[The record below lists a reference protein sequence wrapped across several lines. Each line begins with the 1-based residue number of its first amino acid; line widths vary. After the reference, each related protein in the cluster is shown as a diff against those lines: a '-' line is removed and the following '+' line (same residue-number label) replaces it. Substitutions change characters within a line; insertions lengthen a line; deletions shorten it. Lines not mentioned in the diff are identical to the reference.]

1 MQLSS
6 AQIRLV
12 GFIRVLAVLRREG
25 GVRQPER
32 FGAFVNSVCKNVL
45 REYYRAYYKDRPLE
59 EGHLD
64 IPDKVIDLERSLIN
78 QETNSPVRG
87 ILEELSPTDRNLLR
101 AVFLEEG
108 DKDEICRRF
117 GVDRDYLRV
126 RLHRAKERFRTLFQ
140 KDLALPRRAA
150 AKESSSRPTRG
161 WTASR
166 RPALS
171 SASPAP
177 SPARTWKKCC
187 RTSTCATSSARGPCT
202 SGTTSTARWAR
213 TRTRSTA

>member
-1 MQLSS
+1 MLRARMLPPERVDDVRQET
-6 AQIRLV
+6 
-12 GFIRVLAVLRREG
+12 FIRVLAVLRREG

-45 REYYRAYYKDRPLE
+45 RENSRAYYKNRPLE

-78 QETNSPVRG
+78 QETNSHVRG
-87 ILEELSPTDRNLLR
+87 ILDELSPTDRNLLR

-150 AKESSSRPTRG
+150 AKESS
-161 WTASR
+161 
-166 RPALS
+166 
-171 SASPAP
+171 
-177 SPARTWKKCC
+177 
-187 RTSTCATSSARGPCT
+187 
-202 SGTTSTARWAR
+202 
-213 TRTRSTA
+213 